1 MSKNVKWFT
10 ILIPTFYF
18 LIPLILKFNYDSSF
32 LLIKFTELY
41 VNCIPITVCVIF
53 LIKKAIVN
61 TFYKFVVLTALIVYL
76 CSLHQLVTFIP
87 IWHYSEGEIVVYST
101 IHSLNLVPFKTILE
115 SQITDLM
122 GPLLML
128 TPLAFALMSLRIFK
142 SKKETIMF
150 TMLISIG
157 IELIQFIENSI
168 GSAFLVYAR
177 STNIDDVILNT
188 FGVVIGV
195 YIYLLFNHFICK
207 GQSKRLQISN

>member
-32 LLIKFTELY
+32 LRIKFIELY
-41 VNCIPITVCVIF
+41 INCIPITVCVIF

-61 TFYKFVVLTALIVYL
+61 NFNKLVVLTAFILYL
-76 CSLHQLVTFIP
+76 CLLHQVVTFIP
-87 IWHYSEGEIVVYST
+87 VWYSESPVISST
-101 IHSLNLVPFKTILE
+101 TPLLNLVPFKTILE
-115 SQITDLM
+115 SEITQLM

-128 TPLAFALMSLRIFK
+128 TPLAFALMSLSILK
-142 SKKETIMF
+142 SKKKTIMV

-157 IELIQFIENSI
+157 IELIQFIENSS
-168 GSAFLVYAR
+168 GSAFDLYSR

-188 FGVVIGV
+188 LGGVIGV
-195 YIYLLFNHFICK
+195 YIYLLFNHFISK
-207 GQSKRLQISN
+207 GQSERLQI